1 MTHRV
6 LFVSTAVLAALLATV
21 PASAQVY
28 FSDNFEAATDSTTF
42 IGNSSIGGD
51 PNGDAD
57 PNGPQAGAWI
67 VSEPQ
72 PWKIQVTQG
81 NTAGSLGSAS
91 FPGPGPASGVN
102 ALGIERYQGGTTE
115 ARANFASVAT
125 GLLSVDFDLWIN
137 YGEAQ
142 IFPRNG
148 TDFGYS
154 GYPILVNFMTTGQ
167 VKIDNGAPSAPFYT
181 VDTGT
186 GPADIEYN
194 HVKLLIDMTAQ
205 NFSLYVDGATLP
217 GLTNVAFPS
226 GAAGTEPASQLQQL
240 AFGEPTGEGVFY
252 VDNLVVQAVP
262 EPASVGL
269 LALAGAGVIVLR
281 RRRA

>member
-1 MTHRV
+1 MYYRAFKV
-6 LFVSTAVLAALLATV
+6 CAAALVASLHAT

-28 FSDNFEAATDSTTF
+28 FADNFEAATDSTTF

-57 PNGPQAGAWI
+57 PNMPQSGAWI
-67 VSEPQ
+67 VTEPQ

-81 NTAGSLGSAS
+81 NTAGSAGSAS
-91 FPGPGPASGVN
+91 FPGPGPAGGVN
-102 ALGIERYQGGTTE
+102 ALAIERFQGSTTE
-115 ARANFASVAT
+115 ARANFASAAT
-125 GLLSVDFDLWIN
+125 GLVSVEFDLWIN

-142 IFPRNG
+142 VFPRNG

-167 VKIDNGAPSAPFYT
+167 VRVDNGAPSAPFYT

-194 HVKLLIDMTAQ
+194 HVEFLIDMTAQ
-205 NFSLYVDGATLP
+205 TFSLSVDGATLP
-217 GLTNVAFPS
+217 ALTNVAFPS
-226 GAAGTEPASQLQQL
+226 GAAGTEPASQLQQF

-269 LALAGAGVIVLR
+269 VALAGVGVMALR
-281 RRRA
+281 RRWS